1 MNKKYTAD
9 EADKLEKKW
18 TVILTTSILVFV
30 NVCLPVLVIGGVLY
44 FIFGR

>member
-1 MNKKYTAD
+1 MKKKYTVE

-18 TVILTTSILVFV
+18 TAILTTSILLFV
-30 NVCLPVLVIGGVLY
+30 NVCLPVLVVGGILY

>member
-9 EADKLEKKW
+9 EADKLEKKL
-18 TVILTTSILVFV
+18 TVILTTSILLFV
-30 NVCLPVLVIGGVLY
+30 NVCLPVLVIGGILY

>member
-9 EADKLEKKW
+9 EAARLEKKLTVGFT
-18 TVILTTSILVFV
+18 TVILLFV

-44 FIFGR
+44 WIFGR